1 MKKAVLLGMSIFLA
15 AAVGTASQKK
25 TAPKAAEAAKVFAG
39 TISDSMCGA
48 KHMMG
53 GTARDCTLE
62 CVKAGSKFILVN
74 GQGKI
79 YKLSDQKKPREFA
92 GEKVKVTGTLKGDEI
107 MVSSIVAGK

>member
-1 MKKAVLLGMSIFLA
+1 MRKAVLLGMSIFLA
-15 AAVGTASQKK
+15 AAVGAASQKK
-25 TAPKAAEAAKVFAG
+25 TAPKAAGEVFAG

-48 KHMMG
+48 KHTMG
-53 GTARDCTLE
+53 GTAKECTLE
-62 CVKAGSKFILVN
+62 CVDAGSKFILVD

-92 GEKVKVTGTLKGDEI
+92 GEKVKVAGTLKGDEI